1 MYPAGHNFAF
11 SKPPT
16 GKKLHDHACD
26 NPCADGDQY
35 KCGCADAACGDAE
48 PVGDGLVRR
57 WVVYELPKRTRAE
70 AAAEEVQKKKKKNS
84 KKKKDGKTKDDL

>member
-1 MYPAGHNFAF
+1 MRLAGYNFAF

-16 GKKLHDHACD
+16 GKKLTDAACD
-26 NPCADGDQY
+26 NPCADGGQY

-57 WVVYELPKRTRAE
+57 WVVYELPKRSKAE
-70 AAAEEVQKKKKKNS
+70 AAADEVKKKKK